1 LSFVVI
7 ASKEVNQM
15 VIKPVVGVYGVLEKT
30 EEGWHEAEALIEK
43 VRGQLS
49 SAGLDVRL
57 APELVADE
65 SSAVQAVSFF
75 KKQDPDL
82 ILAVVITWS
91 FDHLSVRI
99 LKGVDRPLA
108 ILAVPGIRSGS
119 IVGAHQLGSYLTDL
133 DIERFIFYGPPERP
147 DTFIEFTAYAR
158 AAAVKR
164 RLELG
169 KLGFVGRRTPGM
181 TPIAFDE
188 VEITRL
194 FGPQVNSYGWEEI
207 EARADSVSPDAV
219 TEAVRRMKT
228 LAGTVESTDQALQE
242 SLRLYLALRSLSE
255 ENEIL
260 AFGLGCYPH
269 YAGIACIITGLLS
282 EDGIPTAC
290 EGDMNSAILMYL
302 LQQFSGEP
310 VHFGELLDLD
320 EKENTIVTSHCGCAS
335 PRLAVRPKDIA
346 LTPVRLFERGVCI
359 KFPAKASPNVT
370 FANLAGRKGT
380 YRLCAVEGSAIQTQ
394 MIFEGNPVKMKP
406 DLGLADLLDVIN
418 EHGFGHHWMMGYAH
432 AGAELK
438 AFCRLSGIKGVF
450 PV

>member
-1 LSFVVI
+1 MVV
-7 ASKEVNQM
+7 
-15 VIKPVVGVYGVLEKT
+15 KPVVGVYGVLEKT
-30 EEGWHEAEALIEK
+30 EEGWHEAEALIET

-49 SAGLDVRL
+49 SAGLDVRP

-65 SSAVQAVSFF
+65 SSAARAARFL
-75 KKQDPDL
+75 KNEDPDL
-82 ILAVVITWS
+82 ILAVIITWS
-91 FDHLSVRI
+91 FDHLSLQI
-99 LKGVDRPLA
+99 LKQVDRPLA

-133 DIERFIFYGPPERP
+133 DIEHCIFYGPPKRSE
-147 DTFIEFTAYAR
+147 TFTQLTAYAR

-207 EARADSVSPDAV
+207 ESRADSVSPDAV
-219 TEAVRRMKT
+219 AEAVRRMKS
-228 LAGTVESTDQALQE
+228 LAGTVESADQALQH

-255 ENEIL
+255 ENGIL

-310 VHFGELLDLD
+310 VHFGELLELD

-335 PRLAVRPKDIA
+335 PSLAVRTEDVA

-359 KFPAKASPNVT
+359 KFPAKASPSAT
-370 FANLAGRKGT
+370 FANLVGRKGT
-380 YRLCAVEGSAIQTQ
+380 YRLCAVEGTAVQTE
-394 MIFEGNPVKMKP
+394 MVFEGNPVKMKP
-406 DLGLADLLDVIN
+406 NLSLTDLLDVIN

-432 AGAELK
+432 AGAELR
-438 AFCRLSGIKGVF
+438 AFCRLSGIRGVF
-450 PV
+450 PG